1 MAQNLVE
8 NRVVCPWCEKGA
20 VYTEG
25 SGKAAVT
32 VRCPKC
38 LHFFRIHLDDYRT
51 EKVQAHKRTQNRVL
65 RLAGAHHLSGKARLD
80 NITD

>member
-1 MAQNLVE
+1 MAENLVE
-8 NRVVCPWCEKGA
+8 NRVECPWCGKGA

-38 LHFFRIHLDDYRT
+38 MHFFRIHLDDYRT
-51 EKVQAHKRTQNRVL
+51 EKVQAHKRLSNRPL
-65 RLAGAHHLSGKARLD
+65 KLGESPLISGKIR
-80 NITD
+80 N